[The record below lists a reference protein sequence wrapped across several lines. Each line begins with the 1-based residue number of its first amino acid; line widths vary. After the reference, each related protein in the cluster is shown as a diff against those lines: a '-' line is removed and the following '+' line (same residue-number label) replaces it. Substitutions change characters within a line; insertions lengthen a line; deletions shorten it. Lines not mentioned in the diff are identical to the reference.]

1 MRQLL
6 IILCALSFGMVG
18 ACESMDKGSMSSKDS
33 MKMAKKDAMKAPAK
47 KKKKKKK
54 KKPASGSP
62 FTVYFKS
69 NSVDLTDSSEGS
81 LFDIMQ
87 KVRPYKIKKVTL
99 YVHSDLAGTPAQN
112 MTISEK
118 RGAKL
123 AESLKGAGVKE
134 VVVVAVG
141 DKEPI
146 VETRSANQT
155 NRRGIIVFHKPK
167 KKKK

>member
-6 IILCALSFGMVG
+6 IILCALSFGMLG
-18 ACESMDKGSMSSKDS
+18 ACESMDKGSMSDTGAK
-33 MKMAKKDAMKAPAK
+33 KMAKKDAMKAPA
-47 KKKKKKK
+47 KKKKKK

-69 NSVDLTDSSEGS
+69 NSVDLTDASEGS

-112 MTISEK
+112 MAISEK

-123 AESLKGAGVKE
+123 AESMKGAGVKE
-134 VVVVAVG
+134 VMVIAVG

-146 VETRSANQT
+146 VETKKPNQT

-167 KKKK
+167 KK

>member
-6 IILCALSFGMVG
+6 IILCALSFGMLG
-18 ACESMDKGSMSSKDS
+18 ACESMDKGSMSDS
-33 MKMAKKDAMKAPAK
+33 GAKMAKKDAMKAPA

-69 NSVDLTDSSEGS
+69 NSVDLTDASEGS

-99 YVHSDLAGTPAQN
+99 YVHSDLAGTSAQN
-112 MTISEK
+112 MAISKK

-123 AESLKGAGVKE
+123 AESMKGAGVKE

-146 VETRSANQT
+146 VDTKRPNQT

-167 KKKK
+167 KK

>member
-1 MRQLL
+1 
-6 IILCALSFGMVG
+6 
-18 ACESMDKGSMSSKDS
+18 
-33 MKMAKKDAMKAPAK
+33 MAKKDAMKAPVKK

-69 NSVDLTDSSEGS
+69 NSVDLTDASEGS

-112 MTISEK
+112 MKISEK

-123 AESLKGAGVKE
+123 ADSMKGAGVKE
-134 VVVVAVG
+134 VNVVAVG

-146 VETRSANQT
+146 VETRRPNQT
-155 NRRGIIVFHKPK
+155 NRRAIIVFHKPK
-167 KKKK
+167 KKK